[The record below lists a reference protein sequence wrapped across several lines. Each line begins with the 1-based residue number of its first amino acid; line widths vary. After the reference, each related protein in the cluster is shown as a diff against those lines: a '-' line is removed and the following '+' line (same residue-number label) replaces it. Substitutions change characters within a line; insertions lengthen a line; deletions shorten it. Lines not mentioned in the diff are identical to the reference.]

1 MIIFIVFFV
10 IVVFVLMT
18 MVNYRKQMLKAR
30 NTYNEKMLPIEKK
43 MLAHM
48 KDRGKKIETVIRM
61 ITMNEEALIFVSDE
75 EGAYASIGMS
85 DSVISFPYSDVV
97 DVAID
102 NPMDGKEMK
111 FLAVDLDLK
120 NQGKLRYVFSDKPFK
135 PKTYVGGIVKKYA
148 DDFYSKLLEIK
159 NGNKANE

>member
-30 NTYNEKMLPIEKK
+30 NTYNEK

-85 DSVISFPYSDVV
+85 DSVIGFPYSDVV